1 MIETIPQNHFEVN
14 TYILFDHTKECVLV
28 DACAQSAAEERE
40 ILSFIA
46 SKGLKVKHILLTHA
60 HIDHLCGA
68 EFACREFDLPLTL
81 GAEGI
86 KILETATWQASAMG
100 FKPIDT
106 AKIKTNAIVA
116 GDEIHFGESTL
127 KAVESSGH
135 CPGSLSFYNSEEG
148 YIITGDALFCQS
160 IGRTDLEGGDLD
172 LLLSNIKNNILTLPD
187 TTRVYPGHGPS
198 STVKEERDYNPF
210 FL

>member
-14 TYILFDHTKECVLV
+14 TYILFDATKECALV
-28 DACAQSAAEERE
+28 DVCAQSAAEEKE
-40 ILSFIA
+40 ILDFIA
-46 SKGLKVKHILLTHA
+46 AKGLKVKHILLTHA

-68 EFACREFDLPLTL
+68 EFACREFGLPLTL
-81 GAEGI
+81 GADGV
-86 KILETATWQASAMG
+86 KILETAAWQASAMG
-100 FKPIDT
+100 FKPVDT
-106 AKIKTNAIVA
+106 AKIKTKAIVA
-116 GDEIHFGESTL
+116 TEQVRFGQTTL
-127 KAVESSGH
+127 RAVESSGH
-135 CPGSLSFYNSEEG
+135 CPGSISYYNEAEG

-172 LLLSNIKNNILTLPD
+172 ELLSNIKNNILTLPD
-187 TTRVYPGHGPS
+187 STIVYPGHGPS